1 MNLKGENRLKALEN
15 YIELYTPHV
24 SRLCFFLCGNR
35 HLANDIFQE
44 TWIKVIR
51 NLEQFDETRDFGK
64 WVSAICTNTYK
75 NMHLKAKR
83 ENSIIF
89 SDNAAMEAFWDLIPA
104 SSPGTAADEYEA
116 LYDAIDVLTPKQREV
131 IVLHYFSGYSETEC
145 AEILGIP
152 QNSVKSRMYSARQAL
167 KRRLNT

>member
-1 MNLKGENRLKALEN
+1 
-15 YIELYTPHV
+15 
-24 SRLCFFLCGNR
+24 
-35 HLANDIFQE
+35 
-44 TWIKVIR
+44 
-51 NLEQFDETRDFGK
+51 
-64 WVSAICTNTYK
+64 
-75 NMHLKAKR
+75 MHLKAKR